1 MDCKLLVQ
9 LVRLKHQRNVAEVL
23 IMDKQKTGNLI
34 KEARVKK
41 NYTQAELGDLLGVS
55 NKAVSRWEN
64 GDSFPDVGILEN
76 LAAVLD
82 VRIQDVITGD
92 IGIQDESVVT
102 EVVRV
107 AKLQQKDKKRKVV
120 RECAFVVAILCCII
134 SRYLALGNNSILFVN
149 DSILVYVILMV
160 VSFALMLVGHESKI
174 EVNKNDT
181 DKFCKYMKVVSVLSL
196 LWSIL
201 MTWCV
206 YIMVINGCTPFGI
219 EFSSVGHFI
228 NWQLIGLFIL
238 NLAITTFELY
248 RYEKN
253 DEVIHWGW
261 FISVAVMYMTILYSD
276 MLHRMSYPQ
285 EVFESLVI
293 RTLVVLATA
302 GVSLGVA
309 KIVKVKANRSEN
321 KS

>member
-1 MDCKLLVQ
+1 
-9 LVRLKHQRNVAEVL
+9 
-23 IMDKQKTGNLI
+23 MDKQKTGNLI

-219 EFSSVGHFI
+219 EFSSVGH
-228 NWQLIGLFIL
+228 L
-238 NLAITTFELY
+238 
-248 RYEKN
+248 
-253 DEVIHWGW
+253 
-261 FISVAVMYMTILYSD
+261 
-276 MLHRMSYPQ
+276 
-285 EVFESLVI
+285 
-293 RTLVVLATA
+293 
-302 GVSLGVA
+302 
-309 KIVKVKANRSEN
+309 
-321 KS
+321 

>member
-9 LVRLKHQRNVAEVL
+9 LVRLKHQRNVAKVL
-23 IMDKQKTGNLI
+23 TMDKQKTGNLI
-34 KEARVKK
+34 KAARVKK
-41 NYTQAELGDLLGVS
+41 NYTQTELGDLLGVS

-107 AKLQQKDKKRKVV
+107 AKLQQKEKKRKVV
-120 RECAFVVAILCCII
+120 RESVLAAAILCCII
-134 SRYLALGNNSILFVN
+134 SGYLALGNNSILFVN

-160 VSFALMLVGHESKI
+160 VSFALMLVGCVSKI
-174 EVNKNDT
+174 EVDKNDT
-181 DKFCKYMKVVSVLSL
+181 GKFRKYMNIVSVLSL

-206 YIMVINGCTPFGI
+206 CIMVINGCTPFGI
-219 EFSSVGHFI
+219 ELSSVGPFI

-238 NLAITTFELY
+238 NLAIIVFELY

-253 DEVIHWGW
+253 DETIHGGW

-276 MLHRMSYPQ
+276 MLHRMNYPQ
-285 EVFESLVI
+285 EVFEILMI
-293 RTLVVLATA
+293 RTLVVLAAA
-302 GVSLGVA
+302 GISLGTA
-309 KIVKVKANRSEN
+309 KIVEVKANRS
-321 KS
+321 KIKK

>member
-1 MDCKLLVQ
+1 
-9 LVRLKHQRNVAEVL
+9 
-23 IMDKQKTGNLI
+23 MDKQKTGNLI

-181 DKFCKYMKVVSVLSL
+181 DKFCK
-196 LWSIL
+196 
-201 MTWCV
+201 
-206 YIMVINGCTPFGI
+206 
-219 EFSSVGHFI
+219 
-228 NWQLIGLFIL
+228 
-238 NLAITTFELY
+238 
-248 RYEKN
+248 
-253 DEVIHWGW
+253 
-261 FISVAVMYMTILYSD
+261 
-276 MLHRMSYPQ
+276 
-285 EVFESLVI
+285 
-293 RTLVVLATA
+293 
-302 GVSLGVA
+302 
-309 KIVKVKANRSEN
+309 
-321 KS
+321 